1 MPLPKI
7 STPTYELVLPS
18 TGKKVKYRPFL
29 VREEKILILAIEN
42 GGMKEITMAI
52 KDVLKNCVLTRGIKI
67 DELPTFD
74 IEYLFLYLEYDPY
87 SS

>member
-29 VREEKILILAIEN
+29 VREEKILILALESEN
-42 GGMKEITMAI
+42 TKQITTAI
-52 KDVLKNCVLTRGIKI
+52 KSILKECISTRGITVA
-67 DELPTFD
+67 EHPTS
-74 IEYLFLYLEYDPY
+74 ERAESPNNK
-87 SS
+87 